1 MDTIKEDKQ
10 ADEMSASTE
19 AVSRPAGE
27 HPNESSMGALT
38 RQLSTLALTAIV
50 GTAVGY
56 YFQQRTWNNDKATT
70 KIQSDA
76 NTAFDVGQK
85 VSEFIDVRWAAGDQF
100 RDALQPRASKEEW
113 DYARNKY
120 SNAFE
125 DWQSNLAKWAG
136 QIAFHVDSPFRLPT
150 DDKRKEIA
158 SITCL
163 TYTLNFK
170 SDNNE
175 IDYRSASHL
184 LQIIDHC
191 HDLAKNDLEGAN
203 ADKRQVKAPPLCDKT
218 AQQKLSDSE
227 KRLCD
232 FATRQSHI
240 WWLNNVLRCTIL
252 RRAVSIRDDVAKTF
266 WERYVMPHAPSKY
279 FLPSDELNPRPQDH
293 PEQASCVWDY
303 YNNDRYG
310 YGTEKAH
317 VSQQKAQSSRTP

>member
-1 MDTIKEDKQ
+1 MDTIKEDRQ
-10 ADEMSASTE
+10 ADEKSTSTE
-19 AVSRPAGE
+19 AVSRPAAE
-27 HPNESSMGALT
+27 HPTESPWSALT
-38 RQLSTLALTAIV
+38 RQLGTLAMTAIF

-56 YFQQRTWNNDKATT
+56 YFQQRAWNNDKAVTQ
-70 KIQSDA
+70 IQNDA

-85 VSEFIDVRWAAGDQF
+85 VSEFIDVRWATADQL
-100 RDALQPRASKEEW
+100 RDALKPRASREEW
-113 DYARNKY
+113 DYSRNKY
-120 SNAFE
+120 SKNFE
-125 DWQSNLAKWAG
+125 EWQSNLAKWAG
-136 QIAFHVDSPFRLPT
+136 QIAFHVDTPFRLPT

-191 HDLAKNDLEGAN
+191 HDLAKNDVEGAD
-203 ADKRQVKAPPLCDKT
+203 ADKHPVKAPISCEKT
-218 AQQKLSDSE
+218 AKKGSDPE
-227 KRLCD
+227 KHLCD

-252 RRAVSIRDDVAKTF
+252 QRAVSIRDNVAKTF
-266 WERYVMPHAPSKY
+266 WDRYIMPHAPSKY
-279 FLPSDELNPRPQDH
+279 SLSSDELNPRPQGPPD
-293 PEQASCVWDY
+293 EDSCVWDY

-310 YGTEKAH
+310 YEAAKSLVGH
-317 VSQQKAQSSRTP
+317 